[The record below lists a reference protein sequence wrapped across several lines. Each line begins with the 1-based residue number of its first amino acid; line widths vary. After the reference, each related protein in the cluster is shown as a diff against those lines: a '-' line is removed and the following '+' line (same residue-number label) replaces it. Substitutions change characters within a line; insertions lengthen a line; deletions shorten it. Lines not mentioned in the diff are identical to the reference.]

1 MLLRAE
7 VQSPLD
13 VPRSATAVNADLLE
27 RPGQLGTM
35 APGAYADLLLV
46 DGNPLEDLAVLTEHE
61 RGLALVMRNGD
72 IVVDKRGS

>member
-1 MLLRAE
+1 MRTCW
-7 VQSPLD
+7 
-13 VPRSATAVNADLLE
+13 SARGNSARL
-27 RPGQLGTM
+27 